1 MPPTGRKRRRHAAHR
16 RSSKKTVPAESAESP
31 TIIDPASRN
40 LVADQQSGEA
50 GEIEAMPDTESTSV
64 ISPDELQA
72 YFSRLAQEVNDSE
85 ASDSAAAD
93 DVDNQ
98 EEN

>member
-1 MPPTGRKRRRHAAHR
+1 MIRRRRPERHVTKLTH
-16 RSSKKTVPAESAESP
+16 
-31 TIIDPASRN
+31 
-40 LVADQQSGEA
+40 QQSGEA
-50 GEIEAMPDTESTSV
+50 GETEAITDTESTSV
-64 ISPDELQA
+64 ISSDELQA

-85 ASDSAAAD
+85 ASDSSAAD